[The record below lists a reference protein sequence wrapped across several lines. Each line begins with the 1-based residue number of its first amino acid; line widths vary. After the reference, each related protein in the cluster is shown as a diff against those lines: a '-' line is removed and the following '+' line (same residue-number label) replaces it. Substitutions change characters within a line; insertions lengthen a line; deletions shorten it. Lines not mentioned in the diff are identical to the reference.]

1 MNQVSKDRPLRKAL
15 AELAIVVLGVMI
27 ALAADSW
34 RERVISA
41 RVEDQ
46 YVARLQGD
54 LGDGLERLAEQRAT
68 FGKVA
73 GAAATLAA
81 AMDEPVSPLTD
92 DQLIATILE
101 AAQMGFVPQQLG
113 SDVTYRE
120 MVASGQL
127 ALIGSPA
134 VRQGLV
140 AYYRNSERLAEALQ
154 ALPRVNNRVGELTGY
169 LPSEFRTRGRDLTA
183 ADRRRLTDELW
194 PDPEFA
200 RELRLLN
207 AQLVFNDR
215 VFEQVIDQGRALL
228 ASLD

>member
-1 MNQVSKDRPLRKAL
+1 MSKDRPVSRAL
-15 AELAIVVLGVMI
+15 VELSIVVLGVMI

-34 RERVISA
+34 RESVISA

-46 YVARLQGD
+46 YVARLKGD
-54 LGDGLERLAEQRAT
+54 LSDGLERLAELRGT
-68 FGKVA
+68 FGSVA

-81 AMDEPVSPLTD
+81 ALDEPVSPLTD

-113 SDVTYRE
+113 ADVTYRE

-140 AYYRNSERLAEALQ
+140 AYYRNSERLAEALR
-154 ALPRVNNRVGELTGY
+154 ALPRINDRVGELAGY
-169 LPSEFRTRGRDLTA
+169 LPTEFRTRGRNLTA
-183 ADRRRLTDELW
+183 ADRQRLTDELW

-215 VFEQVIDQGRALL
+215 VFAQVIDQGRALL